1 MFLRFLC
8 YEIKDIGKFEKNGN
22 DLRPSQR
29 NLFSSTDRQSALSD
43 LEIQVLERFFYKGYI

>member
-8 YEIKDIGKFEKNGN
+8 DEIENIGKFEKNG
-22 DLRPSQR
+22 DDIRPSQL
-29 NLFSSTDRQSALSD
+29 NFFSSTDSQSALSD